1 MQNKIEK
8 VAIITVKSLLSAFS
22 IFFFFKIGQE
32 LYANYSMPDF
42 DLLMPVT
49 LSLRIFL
56 LVAALLLVFLL
67 VILWFPKMLSRFTNL
82 RTRLYRVR
90 WLLGM
95 IITIVF
101 SWVMLF
107 SYYSLAFNGWWY
119 RLLVVI
125 FCITLIAWLFS
136 HPSGK
141 IFSIKGLISAVVISS
156 TVFIVLNELL
166 NAASF
171 TISPEWGVDDR
182 RSLFILLAFLVFLLL
197 AYFLWESN
205 FLKRFASKQTR
216 LHKVRWLLAIIL
228 STVFSWMVLNS
239 FLYLAFN
246 GWWYRALVILF
257 CIAIISWLFSDP
269 NTTSFTFNGLLSA
282 ILIFSAICVLINDL
296 QTVSSYPFSLSWSE
310 GNRLW
315 DYSIPYGS
323 NRYIFPP
330 NQHIPFYTSYG
341 FASLWG
347 LPFLFPN
354 ASITLV
360 RLWNVILNNLP
371 YFIFG
376 LVLFFKKRHNADTW
390 LLLALWTYLFLKGGP
405 IFAPLVLT
413 AILVAFSRKSP
424 LWLAIIL
431 VAIAGY
437 YASDN
442 RYTWAFTAGMWA
454 ALVAFLDLSPEKP
467 LSNPKRWWR
476 AIILGATGI
485 ITGYLMPKSI
495 DNAILA
501 LLTKKASSISDVS
514 EALDAYKGFSAT
526 SSEFSLSSLQD
537 IVGRQPLLWNRLLPN
552 TTYPPGILLGLIIAV
567 APLILFLFLLAKKI
581 PQKLDIWQKLLLFG
595 ELAAFLIVGL
605 VISLKIGGGADL
617 HNLDMFLIALVFVA
631 GLIFHAGGFLPL
643 ANINSQGRFFKF
655 ALLLVVLFASVPRIL
670 DIKAIQIPPSSQSS
684 TYLQNIQDAVNQ
696 HSGSEILFIDQRQL
710 LTFGFINNVPLVPDY
725 EKKLLMDMAL
735 ANDAD
740 YFAKYISDL
749 QDHRFSLIV
758 SEWMFFGYREIVYD
772 GRFGQED
779 YAWSKWVMMPLICNY
794 ESIET
799 NKLVPYEIFI
809 PRSGPIPDD
818 LKQWCLVQ

>member
-1 MQNKIEK
+1 MTMIKKTITLIIKLLVSGFLGFYFYKVIE
-8 VAIITVKSLLSAFS
+8 
-22 IFFFFKIGQE
+22 E
-32 LYANYSMPDF
+32 LYINYS
-42 DLLMPVT
+42 LPVVGNPYK
-49 LSLRIFL
+49 LSFSMLAFL
-56 LVAALLLVFLL
+56 FIALLTFTLL
-67 VILWFPKMLSRFTNL
+67 AFYLWSSRSLEIFITL
-82 RTRLYRVR
+82 RRRLYKIR
-90 WLLGM
+90 WLLA
-95 IITIVF
+95 IALSVF
-101 SWVMLF
+101 INWVMLNSF
-107 SYYSLAFNGWWY
+107 YSLVFNGWWY
-119 RLLVVI
+119 RSLVMLLCTV
-125 FCITLIAWLFS
+125 FITWLFS

-141 IFSIKGLISAVVISS
+141 VFSLKGLISAVVIFS
-156 TVFIVLNELL
+156 TIFIVFNELQ

-171 TISPEWGVDDR
+171 IISPAWGVDDR
-182 RSLFILLAFLVFLLL
+182 RSLVLLLAFLVFLLL

-205 FLKRFASKQTR
+205 LLKRFASSHTW
-216 LHKVRWLLAIIL
+216 LHKLRWLLAIIL
-228 STVFSWMVLNS
+228 SIFFSWISLSS
-239 FLYLAFN
+239 FLYLFLF

-269 NTTSFTFNGLLSA
+269 NTKGFTFNGLLSA

-330 NQHIPFYTSYG
+330 NQRIPFYTSYG

-354 ASITLV
+354 TSITLV

-376 LVLFFKKRHNADTW
+376 LVLFFKKRHSTDTW

-413 AILVAFSRKSP
+413 AILVALSRKSP

-431 VAIAGY
+431 VAVAGY
-437 YASDN
+437 YASES
-442 RYTWAFTAGMWA
+442 RFTWVFAAGMWA

-495 DNAILA
+495 DDAIVA
-501 LLTKKASSISDVS
+501 FFTRNSGSVTEVGKVVGSIANSV
-514 EALDAYKGFSAT
+514 
-526 SSEFSLSSLQD
+526 SLSGLGD
-537 IVGRQPLLWNRLLPN
+537 IIGRQPLLWNRLLPN

-595 ELAAFLIVGL
+595 ELTAFLIVGL

-631 GLIFHAGGFLPL
+631 ALLFHAGGFLPL

-670 DIKAIQIPPSSQSS
+670 DIKAIQIPPSIQSS
-684 TYLQNIQDAVNQ
+684 TYLQNIQDAVDQ
-696 HSGSEILFIDQRQL
+696 HSESEILFIDQRQL

-735 ANDAD
+735 ADDAD

-749 QDHRFSLIV
+749 QDHRFSLILTEPAYV
-758 SEWMFFGYREIVYD
+758 RFFND
-772 GRFGQED
+772 DLAGRFRSED
-779 YAWSKWVMMPLICNY
+779 DLWVKWVIVPLVCNY
-794 ESIET
+794 EPVEVEMIKGISM
-799 NKLVPYEIFI
+799 LI
-809 PRSGPIPDD
+809 PRSNPLPAD
-818 LKQWCLVQ
+818 LVIWCQN

>member
-323 NRYIFPP
+323 NRYIFPLG
-330 NQHIPFYTSYG
+330 QRIPSYTSAG

-360 RLWNVILNNLP
+360 RLWNVILNNIP

-376 LVLFFKKRHNADTW
+376 LVLFFKKQHSTDTW

-413 AILVAFSRKSP
+413 AILVALSRKSP

-431 VAIAGY
+431 VAVAGY
-437 YASDN
+437 YASES
-442 RYTWAFTAGMWA
+442 RFTWVFAAGMWA

-495 DNAILA
+495 DDAIVA
-501 LLTKKASSISDVS
+501 FFTRNSGSVTEVGKVVGSIANSV
-514 EALDAYKGFSAT
+514 
-526 SSEFSLSSLQD
+526 SLSGLGD
-537 IVGRQPLLWNRLLPN
+537 IIGRQPLLWNRLLPN

-581 PQKLDIWQKLLLFG
+581 PKKLNVWQKLLLFG

-631 GLIFHAGGFLPL
+631 ALLFHAGGFLPL

-670 DIKAIQIPPSSQSS
+670 DIKAIQIPPSIQSS
-684 TYLQNIQDAVNQ
+684 TYLQNIQDAVDQ
-696 HSGSEILFIDQRQL
+696 HSESEILFIDQRQL

-735 ANDAD
+735 ADDAD

-749 QDHRFSLIV
+749 QDHRFSLILTEPAYV
-758 SEWMFFGYREIVYD
+758 RFFND
-772 GRFGQED
+772 DLAGRFRSED
-779 YAWSKWVMMPLICNY
+779 DLWVKWVIVPLVCNY
-794 ESIET
+794 EPVEVEMIKGISM
-799 NKLVPYEIFI
+799 LI
-809 PRSGPIPDD
+809 PRSNPLPAD
-818 LKQWCLVQ
+818 LVIWCQN